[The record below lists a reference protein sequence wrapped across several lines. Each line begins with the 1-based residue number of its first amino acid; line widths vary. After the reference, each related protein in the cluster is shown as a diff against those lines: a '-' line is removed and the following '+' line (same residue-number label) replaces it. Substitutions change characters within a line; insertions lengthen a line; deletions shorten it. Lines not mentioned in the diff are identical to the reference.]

1 MVNCVVGH
9 NSTLHIYLYKYNSIY
24 REDKHLQ
31 GVLNKPLCKCLSF
44 IIDLLVQYHTKTFRQ
59 INILYF
65 YRLFKQRSNLFYRKA
80 CNSTTYLS
88 N

>member
-1 MVNCVVGH
+1 MSATTRPYTYIC
-9 NSTLHIYLYKYNSIY
+9 ISITPY

-44 IIDLLVQYHTKTFRQ
+44 IIDLLVQYYPKTFRQ

-80 CNSTTYLS
+80 CDSTTDFC